1 MKPSNISLFTHLLAE
16 EYAQKSHVP
25 KPTAMGTPLRYSGAF
40 GCGRQM
46 GYNWSDAEFSNPPT
60 AGSLFQAMLGT
71 IIGEA
76 QANAMIAKYGG
87 IAEVPSKVNE
97 WISGSADWFSHTT
110 PLGTVVY
117 EHKMKASYAFN
128 KAMGYKRGFGKASL
142 VDPEGPPLNAV
153 VQAGMNA
160 LGIERTYSLKL
171 RDGGVFLE
179 PEIQDFSQI
188 LLVNAVVVGI
198 VSADVIS
205 VSQNKQINVGDLAR
219 FSAEWVIPR
228 GTWEPAALKEID
240 RLGGFA
246 EMMDLGYL
254 PDRFALDDTGEHV
267 ELNPGGK
274 NWQCDYC
281 PFKDLCESDG
291 AGQIRVLDSKLT
303 RRVDITTKETV

>member
-1 MKPSNISLFTHLLAE
+1 
-16 EYAQKSHVP
+16 
-25 KPTAMGTPLRYSGAF
+25 MGTPLRYSGAF

-46 GYNWSDAEFSNPPT
+46 GYNWFDAEFSNPPT
-60 AGSLFQAMLGT
+60 AGSLFQALLGT

-160 LGIERTYSLKL
+160 LGIERTYPQFCADVNGTSLADL
-171 RDGGVFLE
+171 LILNE
-179 PEIQDFSQI
+179 PVPTRVD
-188 LLVNAVVVGI
+188 AVIVGI
-198 VSADVIS
+198 VSADVVS
-205 VSQNKQINVGDLAR
+205 VSQNKQINVSDLAR

-274 NWQCDYC
+274 NWQCGYC

-291 AGQIRVLDSKLT
+291 SGQIRVLDSKLT
-303 RRVDITTKETV
+303 RRVKAES